1 MSHPEPAMSR
11 WSKSHH
17 PKSTA
22 GFAGLHAMNTGNTD
36 ATQPDRAS
44 SGRTSRTP
52 VNTDELSRLKQELM
66 QAEVRLAKARATVVS
81 AEIDIKVINTRLR
94 EFMK

>member
-1 MSHPEPAMSR
+1 
-11 WSKSHH
+11 
-17 PKSTA
+17 
-22 GFAGLHAMNTGNTD
+22 MNTGNTD
-36 ATQPDRAS
+36 TTQTERTP
-44 SGRTSRTP
+44 SGRTAHTP
-52 VNTDELSRLKQELM
+52 VNTDELTRLKHELM